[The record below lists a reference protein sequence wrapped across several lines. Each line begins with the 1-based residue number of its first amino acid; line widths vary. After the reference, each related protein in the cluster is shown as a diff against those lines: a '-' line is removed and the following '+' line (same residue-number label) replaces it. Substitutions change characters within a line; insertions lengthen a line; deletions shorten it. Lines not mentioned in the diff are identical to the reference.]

1 VLPADIPKNIE
12 VDISHLVFGVEV
24 RVKDLPH
31 SDKLKFLTDENQM
44 IAHITTVKEEVVAA
58 PEVVADASGRLRLN
72 PKSSRRASRKSR
84 VKRPRAMPRVRPSPR
99 RPKSLR
105 RKRRNSFWQ
114 ASEAAGRCFSLRRA
128 KAMSEKLRAKSESCV
143 KLIVGLGNPG
153 IEYQFT
159 PHNLGFLTIDRIANG
174 LGIEVRNRQC
184 RALTARATIAGEPV
198 VLAKPET
205 YMNLSG
211 LSVRELVAEHQVDVT
226 RDLIVIYDELDL
238 PLGTIRIR
246 QRGGS
251 AGHNGMESIL
261 GALGTDEFLR
271 IRLGIAPDRKVV
283 DGVKYVLT
291 PFRKAQEKV
300 VDEMLDT
307 AAQAVEVILKEGPAA
322 AMNRF
327 NRKNEAEE
335 G

>member
-1 VLPADIPKNIE
+1 
-12 VDISHLVFGVEV
+12 
-24 RVKDLPH
+24 
-31 SDKLKFLTDENQM
+31 M
-44 IAHITTVKEEVVAA
+44 
-58 PEVVADASGRLRLN
+58 
-72 PKSSRRASRKSR
+72 
-84 VKRPRAMPRVRPSPR
+84 
-99 RPKSLR
+99 
-105 RKRRNSFWQ
+105 
-114 ASEAAGRCFSLRRA
+114 
-128 KAMSEKLRAKSESCV
+128 

-153 IEYQFT
+153 IEYQLT

-174 LGIEVRNRQC
+174 LGIEIRNRQC
-184 RALTARATIAGEPV
+184 RALTARATIAGESAL
-198 VLAKPET
+198 LAKPET

-211 LSVRELVAEHQVDVT
+211 LSVRELVAEHQVDVE

-246 QRGGS
+246 QRGSS

-271 IRLGIAPDRKVV
+271 IRLGIAPDRKVT
-283 DGVKYVLT
+283 DSVKYVLT

-300 VDEMLDT
+300 VVEVLDA

-327 NRKNEAEE
+327 NRKNDAEE
-335 G
+335 